1 MKKLKYIFILTLA
14 LAFTLL
20 LCSCNSFEGQLEQ
33 MSEEERGLAIAEKAI
48 LDLENVS
55 SYRAST
61 SANLK
66 FIYVKNIS
74 ITVDG
79 NKVLF
84 AKGTDNHYEYTETVV
99 KSTDATETFIEGYS
113 DGKMFRSDGETKVY
127 SSLSVNEYLDHLKLI
142 NSHDDTSH
150 LSDPTNITCK
160 KRTKED
166 CYRIKVSGF
175 DKESIEYMCTEV
187 LAGLPLIYKDAFAV
201 TDIIVSIDVSLDFK
215 LKKISFAL
223 EHEPLIS
230 STIDSPV
237 FEMGTTYEEI
247 GEVEED
253 SLNKVSLDDYT
264 DALDLRL
271 LDLAKIDAEKTL
283 DSDCMDFSTD
293 YITIFTPN
301 LSASQTYTQ
310 TYTGRLD
317 YFKRGFE
324 FEASGDSGSYVYRNG
339 ELSVNNGIG
348 RELSEYEA
356 RETLKSILIPLSFS
370 IDGLTTCQVEEKDN
384 TKTYTFKYK
393 AIEKS
398 LTANTGLSLENKNS
412 TLTVTLT
419 DGVVTRIF
427 YNAWC
432 WIQKGGNLQFQID
445 SNFEYYE

>member
-1 MKKLKYIFILTLA
+1 MKKFKYIFILTLA

-33 MSEEERGLAIAEKAI
+33 MSEEERGMAIAEKAL

-61 SANLK
+61 SANLD
-66 FIYVKNIS
+66 FNY
-74 ITVDG
+74 ITRIPMTITG

-99 KSTDATETFIEGYS
+99 KSNTATETIIEGYS

-142 NSHDDTSH
+142 NSLDDTSH
-150 LSDPTNITCK
+150 LSDPTKITCK
-160 KRTKED
+160 KRTNED

-175 DKESIEYMCTEV
+175 DKEAIEYMCTEV
-187 LAGLPLIYKDAFAV
+187 LAGFPLIYKDSFAV
-201 TDIIVSIDVSLDFK
+201 TDIILSINVSLDFK
-215 LKKISFAL
+215 LKEISFAL

-230 STIDSPV
+230 STIEPPV
-237 FEMGTTYEEI
+237 FEMSITYEEI

-293 YITIFTPN
+293 YTTIFTPN

-317 YFKRGFE
+317 YFKRGLE
-324 FEASGDSGSYVYRNG
+324 FEVSGDSGSYVYRNG
-339 ELSVNNGIG
+339 KLSVNNGIG

-384 TKTYTFKYK
+384 TKTYTFKCK

-398 LTANTGLSLENKNS
+398 LTANTGLSLENESS

-419 DGVVTRIF
+419 DGGVTRIF
-427 YNAWC
+427 YTACC
-432 WIQKGGNLQFQID
+432 WIGVGNELLFQID
-445 SNFEYYE
+445 STFKYYE